1 MGKDPV
7 YTISGRK
14 LEELGMDAVLS
25 GELNAE
31 DFRISGETLRYQ
43 ADAAES
49 AGYPQLARNLRRAA
63 ELTRISNEE
72 VFSIYHALRPGRSTY
87 SQLIMLADRL
97 DNDFHAPLTAD
108 LVREAAGVY
117 LERGIIK
124 ERS

>member
-1 MGKDPV
+1 MRKGPV
-7 YTISGRK
+7 CTISGRSVDD
-14 LEELGMDAVLS
+14 LSMPAILS

-31 DFRISGETLRYQ
+31 DFRISGETLQCQ

-49 AGYPQLARNLRRAA
+49 AGYRQLGQNLRRAA

-72 VFSIYHALRPGRSTY
+72 VFNIYNALRPGRSTY

-97 DNDFHAPLTAD
+97 DNDFNAPLTAK
-108 LVREAAGVY
+108 LVREAADVY

-124 ERS
+124 DR